1 MRISDWSSDVCSSD
15 LTIAVRLAGSATISG
30 PWQKN
35 YTRDAELGR
44 QDTLRG
50 RLQVEWEPTDRL
62 TLLFSANGWR
72 DKSDTQAGQLQGLF
86 LQYDEAAV
94 AAGGLFDP
102 AETLRR
108 LAVFRGLARK
118 STRLKSSHYCAS
130 RLPS

>member
-30 PWQKN
+30 PREKN
-35 YTRDAELGR
+35 YTLDAERGR

-108 LAVFRGLARK
+108 IAVFRGLTPAPQNAR
-118 STRLKSSHYCAS
+118 SADWD
-130 RLPS
+130 P

>member
-1 MRISDWSSDVCSSD
+1 M
-15 LTIAVRLAGSATISG
+15 SG

-35 YTRDAELGR
+35 YTRDAELVR
-44 QDTLRG
+44 QDTRRG

-108 LAVFRGLARK
+108 IAVFRGLTPAPQNAR
-118 STRLKSSHYCAS
+118 SADWDPDRDLKRDRSEEQPAE
-130 RLPS
+130 LPEQMSIWNAD

>member
-94 AAGGLFDP
+94 AAD
-102 AETLRR
+102 
-108 LAVFRGLARK
+108 RK
-118 STRLKSSHYCAS
+118 STRLNSSH
-130 RLPS
+130 

>member
-1 MRISDWSSDVCSSD
+1 MIRRPPRSTPTYTLFPYTTLFRS
-15 LTIAVRLAGSATISG
+15 
-30 PWQKN
+30 KN

-108 LAVFRGLARK
+108 IAVFRGLTPAPQNAR
-118 STRLKSSHYCAS
+118 SAD
-130 RLPS
+130 